1 VLDPSCGS
9 GSFLSATIAH
19 FLTHNPDGTDNDR
32 LRLILG
38 NVQGI
43 DIHPV
48 AVTIARATYVLA
60 LGKLISAARSQI
72 NIPIYLADS
81 LFLPREVE
89 QNLYDKLSGV
99 EVTFGGRKNEKHVV
113 IPDMLIQ
120 SPELFDNAI
129 SACTKVAEE
138 HASNDKD
145 SKQTLDKYLAVH
157 VPELHKVLEYPD
169 ILDSLWSFTESLA
182 GLIREKKNSIWSFII
197 RNSYRPAMLKQQF
210 DYIIGNP
217 PWLSY
222 RYISDPDYQDEIKR
236 RAVTKYKIAPKSQKL
251 MTQMELATVFLAH
264 SMATFARKDARLA
277 FVMPRGILNSDQHQ
291 NLILRKYSTD
301 TKLKLTGYWDLW
313 DVKPLFNVPACV
325 LFAVRYPLTGSAKDV
340 LPVLEWAGTLP
351 ARDVNW
357 QVAKTRLHSSE
368 KEGRVIYLGSRAALS
383 TAPGATSP
391 TKASKYLKVF
401 HQGATIV
408 PRTFYF
414 VCVNDLNG
422 KPDND
427 VTYWAETDPEQAALA
442 KKPYDDISLS
452 GPVEG
457 RFIYSTV
464 LGRHILPF
472 EIANPATV
480 VLPVDEKHG
489 SLGIIKVEK
498 MKAEGYREFAKWMS
512 SAEQL
517 WNTKRGDKADKQ
529 DVYEWLDY
537 QGKLSAQN
545 LTQRYLVLY
554 NAEGTNVAAALFD
567 RSTHTLPLIVE
578 HTVYW
583 AALAS
588 REEADYLCAVLN
600 SEGVNLAIKPFQAM
614 GLLGERH
621 IQKKLL
627 ELPIPTF
634 DHEDPKHV
642 KISELGA
649 TARETVALATKSG
662 EFPIDSTVARQ
673 RALIRTHLK
682 TEMEEI
688 DRLVIKLLS
697 Q

>member
-1 VLDPSCGS
+1 MPRR
-9 GSFLSATIAH
+9 T
-19 FLTHNPDGTDNDR
+19 
-32 LRLILG
+32 
-38 NVQGI
+38 GI
-43 DIHPV
+43 QK
-48 AVTIARATYVLA
+48 T
-60 LGKLISAARSQI
+60 RST
-72 NIPIYLADS
+72 NTSP
-81 LFLPREVE
+81 F
-89 QNLYDKLSGV
+89 
-99 EVTFGGRKNEKHVV
+99 TF
-113 IPDMLIQ
+113 D
-120 SPELFDNAI
+120 
-129 SACTKVAEE
+129 
-138 HASNDKD
+138 
-145 SKQTLDKYLAVH
+145 
-157 VPELHKVLEYPD
+157 LHKLLEYPD
-169 ILDSLWSFTESLA
+169 ILESLWSFTQNLA
-182 GLIREKKNSIWSFII
+182 ELIREKNNSIWSFII

-210 DYIIGNP
+210 DYLIGNP

-357 QVAKTRLHSSE
+357 QVAKTRLESSE
-368 KEGRVIYLGSRAALS
+368 KEGRVIYLGGRAALS

-391 TKASKYLKVF
+391 TKPSKYLGVF

-414 VCVNDLNG
+414 VRINDLKG
-422 KPDND
+422 KPDKD
-427 VTYWAETDPEQAALA
+427 VAYWAETDPEQAALA
-442 KKPYDDISLS
+442 KKPYDDIFLS

-472 EIANPATV
+472 EIAIPATV

-489 SLGIIKVEK
+489 GLGIIKAEK
-498 MKAEGYREFAKWMS
+498 MKAEGYRKFAKWMS
-512 SAEQL
+512 DAEQL

-554 NAEGTNVAAALFD
+554 NAEGTNVAAAFFD
-567 RSTHTLPLIVE
+567 RHTHTLPLIVE

-634 DHEDPKHV
+634 HHEDPKHV

-649 TARETVALATKSG
+649 KARETVALATKSG

-673 RALIRTHLK
+673 RAFIRTHLEA
-682 TEMEEI
+682 EMEEI
-688 DRLVIKLLS
+688 DTLVIKLLS
-697 Q
+697 K